1 MKIAIGSDHG
11 GFEYKTKIAEYIKTL
26 GYEVED
32 FGTNST
38 KSCDYPVIAK
48 EVSLAVAEG
57 KFDRGILICGTGI
70 GMSIVANKVKGVR
83 AALCSDTFSAR
94 LTREH
99 NNSNVLCLGQRV
111 IGLGLALDIV
121 DIWLKTEFSNDE
133 RHTRRISLIED

>member
-26 GYEVED
+26 GYQVED
-32 FGTNST
+32 LGTNST
-38 KSCDYPVIAK
+38 KSCDYPIIAK
-48 EVSLAVAEG
+48 EVAQSVSDN

>member
-26 GYEVED
+26 GYHVED
-32 FGTNST
+32 LGTNST
-38 KSCDYPVIAK
+38 KSCDYPIIAK
-48 EVSLAVAEG
+48 KVAQSVSEN